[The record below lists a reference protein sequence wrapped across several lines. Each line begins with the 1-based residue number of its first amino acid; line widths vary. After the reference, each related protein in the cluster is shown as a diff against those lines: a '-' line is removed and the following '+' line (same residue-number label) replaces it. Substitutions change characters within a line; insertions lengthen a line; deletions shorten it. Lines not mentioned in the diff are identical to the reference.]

1 MKVYISI
8 LSLFFSLFIN
18 AQTETLTLN
27 NVVFELKKEIKPSED
42 GEDIQVLNL
51 YRNGSS
57 KKLLSHTLN
66 EFLGDCNSESIEL
79 GNYKVTD
86 SIITFYSFWC
96 TRGDAPVS
104 PYGARI
110 QVYSIDTTGK
120 IKLKSSQVYIEAG
133 RSGWIPGLEF
143 LNKKPI
149 TPKENKIFKEYIKE
163 IETTYNA
170 NFVFDKKAK
179 ELLKEVKQQLQ
190 KEIEAATKNWDS
202 ETGFG
207 VRM

>member
-1 MKVYISI
+1 MKVYIFTLV
-8 LSLFFSLFIN
+8 LSFSLFIN

-27 NVVFELKKEIKPSED
+27 NVGFELKKETKPSVD
-42 GEDIQVLNL
+42 GDAIQMLNL
-51 YRNGSS
+51 CRKGSS
-57 KKLLSHTLN
+57 KKMLSHVLK
-66 EFLGDCNSESIEL
+66 ESIGDCNSESLEIGGYTSTNSTL
-79 GNYKVTD
+79 
-86 SIITFYSFWC
+86 TFYSFWC

-149 TPKENKIFKEYIKE
+149 TPKENKVFKEYIKE

-190 KEIEAATKNWDS
+190 KEIEAATKDWDS